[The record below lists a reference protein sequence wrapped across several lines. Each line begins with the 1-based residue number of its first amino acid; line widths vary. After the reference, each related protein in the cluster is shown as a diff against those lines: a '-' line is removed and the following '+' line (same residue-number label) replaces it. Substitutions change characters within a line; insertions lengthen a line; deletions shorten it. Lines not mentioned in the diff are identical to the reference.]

1 MILPTTS
8 DLLIV
13 AGYNILSNSL
23 GSCAASRAHTY
34 RNPGRNNFDMSDIDT
49 AIALSSLA
57 STPSKTA
64 PLPLQFPL
72 ASWPGLLPL
81 CLLPPNRF
89 RLLLPPL
96 PPLQKFPRIGAR
108 ERGGDKT
115 ARGVARKPAKWKK
128 KKKRPVS
135 ATARSRTISDNEW
148 QLLGQGLRHLALSD
162 TKRGRRT
169 SRLPRRT
176 PQGIVRA
183 VSRLSILILRSSI
196 LIVCQRLDNSWLGI
210 TVSSRGS
217 TCLHLAGAF
226 GLDVWCFIY

>member
-1 MILPTTS
+1 M
-8 DLLIV
+8 

-23 GSCAASRAHTY
+23 GSCAASREHTY
-34 RNPGRNNFDMSDIDT
+34 RNLDRNNFDMSDIDT

-72 ASWPGLLPL
+72 VSWPGLLPL

-128 KKKRPVS
+128 KKTPSERDGAQS
-135 ATARSRTISDNEW
+135 HD
-148 QLLGQGLRHLALSD
+148 LRQRVAA
-162 TKRGRRT
+162 
-169 SRLPRRT
+169 
-176 PQGIVRA
+176 VRA
-183 VSRLSILILRSSI
+183 RP
-196 LIVCQRLDNSWLGI
+196 
-210 TVSSRGS
+210 
-217 TCLHLAGAF
+217 APF
-226 GLDVWCFIY
+226 GLE